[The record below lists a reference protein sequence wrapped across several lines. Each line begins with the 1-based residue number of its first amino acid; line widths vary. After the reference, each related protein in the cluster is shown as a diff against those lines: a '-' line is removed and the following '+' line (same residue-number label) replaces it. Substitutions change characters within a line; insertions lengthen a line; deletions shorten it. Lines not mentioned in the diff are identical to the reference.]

1 MLKKRND
8 NHGKN
13 FVKIMNEINVKA
25 GTNISIYHD
34 FHNEVALYRKLLY
47 RCNGICQMQPPNYGL
62 FIPHSFDDSDWLVD
76 HLVNCGGLLSRVSHT
91 KRRTF
96 NDTSN
101 TELNGVAVVDKNED
115 EMFVDE
121 CHEIDTKVQEQ
132 NNSKERHD
140 GFSQLLQRIDDYDLN
155 NAET

>member
-13 FVKIMNEINVKA
+13 FVKLMNEINVKA

-47 RCNGICQMQPPNYGL
+47 RCNGICQTQPPNYGL

-76 HLVNCGGLLSRVSHT
+76 HLVNCGGLLNRVSHT
-91 KRRTF
+91 ERGIF
-96 NDTSN
+96 NDASN
-101 TELNGVAVVDKNED
+101 TEQNDDAVGDKNED
-115 EMFVDE
+115 DMFVDAKE
-121 CHEIDTKVQEQ
+121 SKVMKVQELS
-132 NNSKERHD
+132 NSKERHD
-140 GFSQLLQRIDDYDLN
+140 
-155 NAET
+155 